1 MAVGS
6 AIRNSD
12 GFPMNA
18 FSPHAAPRPAV
29 LAAIVLGLCFVLNL
43 LAAGMNLSFSVFL
56 LPLTEALS
64 AERGTVSSIVSVTML
79 VSGLLAPVT
88 GTMLERTGPQIL
100 YPVGL
105 ALFAAAYGLASFAD
119 SVYLLYGS
127 LGLMGGVA
135 LACLGPVPHAALVNR
150 WFYSRVGI
158 AMGVVYSASGVGTL
172 IISPSAAI
180 LIEEFDWRFTYRLF
194 ALLLAALIPVLLFL
208 PWRAIRAGHPLFQEV
223 SKATDTAAPPSS
235 ADSADETTRNPDRSS
250 GWTLRRAMRTTP
262 FWGMTA
268 GFFFAGCSSIAILIH
283 SVSFMIGTGI
293 DPVYAATAFGL
304 LGFLSPVGV
313 IGFGA
318 LGDSIG
324 RSRAVLLSYILGALA
339 IFGLYLIK
347 YHSAFFGIP
356 LLVASFGLSM
366 GARGP
371 TVSSMASRIFT
382 GPGFGGIYGAISM
395 GGAFGAGT
403 GAWLGGLLQDIFNTS
418 DALLIFSSVTIVL
431 SAAPFILIRG
441 LRAQ

>member
-1 MAVGS
+1 
-6 AIRNSD
+6 
-12 GFPMNA
+12 MNA
-18 FSPHAAPRPAV
+18 FSQHAAPRPAV
-29 LAAIVLGLCFVLNL
+29 LAAIVLALCFILNL

-88 GTMLERTGPQIL
+88 GTLLERTGPQIL

-194 ALLLAALIPVLLFL
+194 ALLLAVLVPVLLFL
-208 PWRAIRAGHPLFQEV
+208 PWRAIRAGHPLFQDV
-223 SKATDTAAPPSS
+223 SQGSSKADDPSPAIPAEPRQPPQ
-235 ADSADETTRNPDRSS
+235 
-250 GWTLRRAMRTTP
+250 WTLPRAMRTAP

-318 LGDSIG
+318 LGDWMG
-324 RSRAVLLSYILGALA
+324 RSRAVLLSYGLGALA
-339 IFGLYLIK
+339 ILGLYLIK

-403 GAWLGGLLQDIFNTS
+403 GAWLGGLLQDIFDTS
-418 DALLIFSSVTIVL
+418 DALLIFASVTIIL
-431 SAAPFILIRG
+431 SAAPFILIRD

>member
-18 FSPHAAPRPAV
+18 FSRHAAPRPAV
-29 LAAIVLGLCFVLNL
+29 LAAIVLALCFILNL

-88 GTMLERTGPQIL
+88 GTLLERIGPQIL

-105 ALFAAAYGLASFAD
+105 ALFAMAYGLASFAD

-158 AMGVVYSASGVGTL
+158 AMGVVYSASGVGMLT
-172 IISPSAAI
+172 ISPSAAI
-180 LIEEFDWRFTYRLF
+180 LIETFDWRFTYQLF

-208 PWRAIRAGHPLFQEV
+208 PWRAIRAGHPLFQEINQGKNKV
-223 SKATDTAAPPSS
+223 DDASPATPAEPRQPP
-235 ADSADETTRNPDRSS
+235 E
-250 GWTLRRAMRTTP
+250 WTLPRAMRTAP

-283 SVSFMIGTGI
+283 SVSFMIDTGI

-318 LGDSIG
+318 LGDWIG
-324 RSRAVLLSYILGALA
+324 RSRAVLLSYGLGALA
-339 IFGLYLIK
+339 ILGLYLIK
-347 YHSAFFGIP
+347 YHSVVFGIP

-403 GAWLGGLLQDIFNTS
+403 GAWLGGLLQDIFDNS
-418 DALLIFSSVTIVL
+418 DALLIFCSVTIVL
-431 SAAPFILIRG
+431 SATPFILIRD